1 MERRWFE
8 PGTEYLDRPIC
19 DAVGGVVGQMLDY
32 LPADAGVS
40 AALDLDDGRD
50 DGLVEEEVV
59 DRPSPPTALLGG
71 ERHLARVSAA
81 NGAVLRRSVYRHPPS
96 FRIGP
101 RQASK
106 EFGRVTAQEPLGPLD

>member
-59 DRPSPPTALLGG
+59 DRPSPATVLLGG
-71 ERHLARVSAA
+71 GRHLARDQQPTARFC
-81 NGAVLRRSVYRHPPS
+81 AVYLVP
-96 FRIGP
+96 G
-101 RQASK
+101 QQV
-106 EFGRVTAQEPLGPLD
+106 RVLGE